1 MTRENER
8 TTHRWSRKIVP
19 LTKEVL
25 KKMRPA
31 SEVVPEIVEGP
42 MPGENW
48 GETRPRRFRGPQKK
62 PTKVQTTIRLDAD
75 VVAHFKEGGKGW
87 QSRINTA
94 LRETAFGSN
103 AD

>member
-1 MTRENER
+1 MTRK
-8 TTHRWSRKIVP
+8 RKNNAPMEPEDRP

-31 SEVVPEIVEGP
+31 SEVVPEIVEAHAR
-42 MPGENW
+42 GELGRNA
-48 GETRPRRFRGPQKK
+48 PRRFRGPQKK

-94 LRETAFGSN
+94 LRETAFGNNS
-103 AD
+103 D

>member
-1 MTRENER
+1 MAQKQKNQFPTQEENL
-8 TTHRWSRKIVP
+8 P
-19 LTKEVL
+19 LS
-25 KKMRPA
+25 KKMLEEMRPA
-31 SEVVPEIVEGP
+31 SEVVPEIVAAHAR
-42 MPGENW
+42 GELASNP
-48 GETRPRRFRGPQKK
+48 PRRFRGPQKK

-94 LRETAFGSN
+94 LRETAFGNN

>member
-1 MTRENER
+1 MAQKQKNQIPTQAENR
-8 TTHRWSRKIVP
+8 P
-19 LTKEVL
+19 LSKNMLE
-25 KKMRPA
+25 KMRPA
-31 SEVVPEIVEGP
+31 SEVVPEIVEAHAR
-42 MPGENW
+42 GELGRNA
-48 GETRPRRFRGPQKK
+48 PRRFRGPQKK

-94 LRETAFGSN
+94 LRETAFGNN